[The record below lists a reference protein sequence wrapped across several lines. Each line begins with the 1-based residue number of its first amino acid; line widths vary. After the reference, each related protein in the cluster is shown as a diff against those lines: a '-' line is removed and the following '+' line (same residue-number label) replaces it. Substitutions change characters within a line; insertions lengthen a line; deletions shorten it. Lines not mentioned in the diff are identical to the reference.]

1 MRQRLLREPVSL
13 APACRSGTWRAPA
26 RRAACPAI
34 RTARQAPGATC
45 GRHDLRA
52 PVRQFLGAI
61 ASCAWPVT
69 APLRATPCPPSV
81 RHRPPATTHAGFCV
95 AGRGL
100 LRRDLPTRPRPHA
113 RRHGGRHVP
122 FLIRTRL
129 SCRPAL
135 PFLLPPF
142 PRPPRPCSGKHGRP
156 TWTSAAN
163 GIGWAWARRSS
174 NGWPSMAAPSSQS
187 WLPLHA
193 ASWTWRTSPPGP
205 GRGA

>member
-1 MRQRLLREPVSL
+1 M

-81 RHRPPATTHAGFCV
+81 PTSPACDHA
-95 AGRGL
+95 RGL
-100 LRRDLPTRPRPHA
+100 LRRGPRTPPAATSQPDRVLTRVGTA
-113 RRHGGRHVP
+113 DGHVP
-122 FLIRTRL
+122 FPHPNEALMQTRT
-129 SCRPAL
+129 SVPSTSVPA
-135 PFLLPPF
+135 PG
-142 PRPPRPCSGKHGRP
+142 PRPCSGKHGRP

-174 NGWPSMAAPSSQS
+174 NGWPSMAAPSS
-187 WLPLHA
+187 PIPGCRCTA